1 MKVDDPQAISWLL
14 AVISLPGEQ
23 ATLRMRVWRMLK
35 ALGAAVL
42 RDGVYLLPDRPDLKE
57 ALETQMLEAGAEL
70 ALVLVTALPSQ
81 GSDRDAEFV
90 QLFDRRENYSEIV
103 ATAASLMDQM
113 SSEDEGDVRRGLR
126 QLRKTLE
133 SVIAVD
139 YFPGSAK
146 AEAERALV
154 VLQAAYNRK
163 FLPGEPEAVVAAIIP
178 RLNIEDYRGR
188 QWATREHLWV
198 DRVASAWLIRR
209 FIDPEARFLWIK
221 NPQDCPKNALG
232 FDFDG
237 AAFTHVGERVT
248 FQVLMASFGLEGD
261 PGLDRLGNLVHYLDV
276 GGVPVAEAAG
286 FEAILQGIRSGSKED
301 DAFLSEVSVVLDHL
315 HAAYSRKKAAD

>member
-1 MKVDDPQAISWLL
+1 MKAHEPQAIPWLL

-57 ALETQMLEAGAEL
+57 ALETQMLEAGAES

-81 GSDRDAEFV
+81 GNDRDAEFV
-90 QLFDRRENYSEIV
+90 QLFERRENYSEII
-103 ATAASLMDQM
+103 ATAALLMDQM
-113 SSEDEGDVRRGLR
+113 SSEDEGDVRKGLR
-126 QLRKTLE
+126 QLRKSLE

-139 YFPGSAK
+139 YFPGPAK
-146 AEAERALV
+146 VEAERAV
-154 VLQAAYNRK
+154 AVLQAAYNRK
-163 FLPGEPEAVVAAIIP
+163 FLPGEPEAVAAAIP

-188 QWATREHLWV
+188 QWATRENVWV
-198 DRVASAWLIRR
+198 DRVASAWLIHR
-209 FIDPEARFLWIK
+209 FIDPKARFLWMK
-221 NPQDCPKNALG
+221 NPQNCPKNALG

-237 AAFTHVGERVT
+237 AAFTHVEERVT

-286 FEAILQGIRSGSKED
+286 FETILQGIRTGSKDD
-301 DAFLSEVSVVLDHL
+301 DAFLSEVSVILDHL

>member
-1 MKVDDPQAISWLL
+1 MKSHEAQAISWLL

-57 ALETQMLEAGAEL
+57 TLERQMLEADAES
-70 ALVLVTALPSQ
+70 ALVLVTTLPSQ
-81 GSDRDAEFV
+81 GEDRDAEFV
-90 QLFDRRENYSEIV
+90 QLFDRSENYSEVI
-103 ATAASLMDQM
+103 ATAVSLMDQIP
-113 SSEDEGDVRRGLR
+113 SENENDVRKGLR

-133 SVIAVD
+133 SAIAVD

-146 AEAERALV
+146 KEAERAV
-154 VLQAAYNRK
+154 AVLEAAYNRK
-163 FLPGEPEAVVAAIIP
+163 FLPGEPEAVASPIP
-178 RLNIEDYRGR
+178 RLTAKEYQGR

-209 FIDPEARFLWIK
+209 FIDPKARFLWMK
-221 NPQDCPKNALG
+221 NPQDCPKNAFG

-237 AAFTHVGERVT
+237 AAFTHVEERVT
-248 FQVLMASFGLEGD
+248 FQVLMASFGLEAD

-276 GGVPVAEAAG
+276 GGVPVAEAPG
-286 FEAILQGIRSGSKED
+286 FETILQGIRTGSEDD
-301 DAFLSEVSVVLDHL
+301 DAFLSAVSVVLDHL
-315 HAAYSRKKAAD
+315 YAAYSRRKAAD

>member
-1 MKVDDPQAISWLL
+1 MKAHEPHAISWLL

-23 ATLRMRVWRMLK
+23 ATLRMRVWRILR

-57 ALETQMLEAGAEL
+57 ALETQMLEAGAESAL
-70 ALVLVTALPSQ
+70 ALVTALPSQ
-81 GSDRDAEFV
+81 GNDRDAEFV
-90 QLFDRRENYSEIV
+90 QLFDRRENFAEII

-113 SSEDEGDVRRGLR
+113 SSEDEGDVRKGLR
-126 QLRKTLE
+126 QLRKSLE

-139 YFPGSAK
+139 YFPGSAR
-146 AEAERALV
+146 AEAERAMA

-163 FLPGEPEAVVAAIIP
+163 FLPGEPEAVAATIP
-178 RLNIEDYRGR
+178 RLNIKDYRGR
-188 QWATREHLWV
+188 QWATRKDLWV

-209 FIDPEARFLWIK
+209 FIDPKARFLWMK
-221 NPQDCPKNALG
+221 KPKDCPKNALG

-237 AAFTHVGERVT
+237 AAFTHVEERVT

-276 GGVPVAEAAG
+276 GGVPVAEATG
-286 FEAILQGIRSGSKED
+286 FETILQGIRTGFKD
-301 DAFLSEVSVVLDHL
+301 DNAFLSEVSVVLDHL

>member
-1 MKVDDPQAISWLL
+1 MKAHEPQVISWLL

-23 ATLRMRVWRMLK
+23 ATLRMRVWRILK

-42 RDGVYLLPDRPDLKE
+42 RDGVYLLPDPPDLKE
-57 ALETQMLEAGAEL
+57 ALETQMLEAGAGS

-81 GSDRDAEFV
+81 GEDRDAEFV
-90 QLFDRRENYSEIV
+90 QLFDRRENYSEVIS
-103 ATAASLMDQM
+103 TAASLMDQM
-113 SSEDEGDVRRGLR
+113 SSEDEGDVRKGLR
-126 QLRKTLE
+126 QLRKSLE
-133 SVIAVD
+133 SVIAID

-146 AEAERALV
+146 AEAERAV
-154 VLQAAYNRK
+154 AVLQAAYNRK
-163 FLPGEPEAVVAAIIP
+163 FLPGEPEAVAATIP
-178 RLNIEDYRGR
+178 RLNIENYRGR

-209 FIDPEARFLWIK
+209 FIDPKARFLWMK
-221 NPQDCPKNALG
+221 NPRGCPKKALG

-237 AAFTHVGERVT
+237 AAFTHVEERVT

-286 FEAILQGIRSGSKED
+286 FETILQGIRTGSKDD
-301 DAFLSEVSVVLDHL
+301 DAFLSKVSVVLDHL
-315 HAAYSRKKAAD
+315 HAAYSRKKVAD